1 MTSTMF
7 LSPSWVGA
15 VRNALDAGPDDEA
28 LAGKLPE
35 YWDFY
40 HLVRGGYRSSW
51 ALGVRD
57 LPAELGGGTRYLLVA
72 WADGRVIECRVLEQ
86 SEPVDATYVLAADYH
101 DWKALLEG
109 YDALRTVMYRKL
121 LLEEGQLLEFFTA
134 IYFFV
139 ESLALIAKVPTSFPT
154 AAELPTPA

>member
-1 MTSTMF
+1 MPSTF
-7 LSPSWVGA
+7 LSPSWVDA
-15 VRNALDAGPDDEA
+15 VRSALDDGPDDDA

-40 HLVRGGYRSSW
+40 REARTNYQSSW

-57 LPAELGGGTRYLLVA
+57 LPAELGGGQRYLYVA
-72 WADGRVIECRVLEQ
+72 WGDDRVLECRILEE
-86 SEPVDATYVLAADYH
+86 STPVTATYVLAADYQ
-101 DWKALLEG
+101 DWKALLQG

-121 LLEEGQLLEFFTA
+121 LLVQGDLLEFFKG

-139 ESLALIAKVPTSFPT
+139 ESLALIATVPTSFP
-154 AAELPTPA
+154 ADAKVPTPA